1 MLPSISCNVLNKN
14 QQDTKVNWAETY
26 TLQSAMCGSFYT
38 PQSAMCGSF
47 QLHQTACTAAKY
59 IMIKSGIQLQN
70 KELTSC
76 MC

>member
-26 TLQSAMCGSFYT
+26 TLQSAMCGYFYT

-47 QLHQTACTAAKY
+47 QLHQTACTAAK
-59 IMIKSGIQLQN
+59 
-70 KELTSC
+70 
-76 MC
+76 